1 MAYKTFLFI
10 ALLGITQF
18 AIGQTQWQVND
29 TKMQVHGTSTLH
41 DWTSNVTE
49 VDGTADIDYTNN
61 KLKAIE
67 NVKISIATKSIDS
80 GKGSVMDNNTYNAL
94 MADKYPTIEYALT
107 KVKNITQKGNVFTV
121 SMTGDLTLAGTTK
134 AIDMDVQA
142 TVLPNSTLKFE
153 GSKEIDMTNFDIEPP
168 TAMLGT
174 IKTGKTVNITFE
186 TTLSPSVN

>member
-1 MAYKTFLFI
+1 MTYKTLLFI

-18 AIGQTQWQVND
+18 AIGQTEWQVTD

-49 VDGTADIDYTNN
+49 VDGTADIDYANN
-61 KLKAIE
+61 ELKAIK
-67 NVKISIATKSIDS
+67 NVKISVVTKSIDS

-94 MADKYPTIEYALT
+94 MADEYPTIEYALT
-107 KVKNITQKGNVFTV
+107 KVNQITKKGDAFTV
-121 SMTGDLTLAGTTK
+121 STTGNLTLAGTTK
-134 AIDMDVQA
+134 AIDMDVTA
-142 TVLPNSTLKFE
+142 TVLPDGKLKFE
-153 GSKEIDMTNFDIEPP
+153 GSKEIDMTNFDIKPP

-186 TTLSPSVN
+186 TTLSQSVN